1 MNDDIEQSETIE
13 VSYSESLKK
22 SVIAALQTVY
32 DPEMESINVYD
43 LGLIYELEVSEAGNV
58 VCRHTLTSMMC
69 PFADQI
75 CQDISN
81 AIKSVDGVTNV
92 ERNLVFDP
100 PFSMDMMSEES
111 KLVMGWL

>member
-1 MNDDIEQSETIE
+1 MNDDIEQNETIDM
-13 VSYSESLKK
+13 SYSEGLKK

-43 LGLIYELEVSEAGNV
+43 LGLIYMLDVQENGNV
-58 VCRHTLTSMMC
+58 LCEHTLTSMMC

>member
-1 MNDDIEQSETIE
+1 MNDDIEQNETIDM
-13 VSYSESLKK
+13 SYSEGLKK

-43 LGLIYELEVSEAGNV
+43 LGLIYMLDVQENGNV
-58 VCRHTLTSMMC
+58 LCEHTLTSMMC

-75 CQDISN
+75 CQDISD

-92 ERNLVFDP
+92 ERKLVFDP
-100 PFSMDMMSEES
+100 PFSTDMVSEDS
-111 KLVMGWL
+111 KMIMGLW

>member
-1 MNDDIEQSETIE
+1 MNDDIEQNETIDM
-13 VSYSESLKK
+13 SYSEGLKK

-43 LGLIYELEVSEAGNV
+43 LGLIYMLDVQENGNV
-58 VCRHTLTSMMC
+58 LCEHTLTSMMC

-75 CQDISN
+75 CQDISD

-92 ERNLVFDP
+92 ERKLVFDP
-100 PFSMDMMSEES
+100 PFSTDMVSEDS
-111 KLVMGWL
+111 KMLMGLW

>member
-13 VSYSESLKK
+13 VSYSEGLKK

-43 LGLIYELEVSEAGNV
+43 LGLIYMLDVQENGNV
-58 VCRHTLTSMMC
+58 LCEHTLTSMMC

-75 CQDISN
+75 CQDISD

-92 ERNLVFDP
+92 ERKLVFDP
-100 PFSMDMMSEES
+100 PFSTDMVSEDS
-111 KLVMGWL
+111 KMIMGWL

>member
-43 LGLIYELEVSEAGNV
+43 LGLIYMLDVQENGNV
-58 VCRHTLTSMMC
+58 LCEHTLTSMMC

-75 CQDISN
+75 CQDITD
-81 AIKSVDGVTNV
+81 AIKSVDGVNKV
-92 ERNLVFDP
+92 DRELVFDP
-100 PFSMDMMSEES
+100 PFSTDMVSEDS
-111 KLVMGWL
+111 KMLMGLW

>member
-13 VSYSESLKK
+13 VSYSEGLKK

-43 LGLIYELEVSEAGNV
+43 LGLIYMLDVQENGNV
-58 VCRHTLTSMMC
+58 LCEHTLTSMMC

-75 CQDISN
+75 CQDISD

-92 ERNLVFDP
+92 ERKLVFDP
-100 PFSMDMMSEES
+100 PFSTDMVSEDS
-111 KLVMGWL
+111 KMLMGLW